1 MNRIEY
7 DTSQTGLEAV
17 LRDWQV
23 KLLKVVW
30 ASNQG
35 LKSSQ
40 AHEKVKAA
48 LGSESISR
56 ASVINFLESM
66 REAGVLRGVEE
77 TGKGGYHWVYYAA
90 MDEAEFKRFVSSRL
104 IESLMESF
112 PSETQAALK
121 KINH

>member
-48 LGSESISR
+48 LGPESISR

-90 MDEAEFKRFVSSRL
+90 MDEAEFKRFVASRL

>member
-7 DTSQTGLEAV
+7 DTSQTGLGSV

-66 REAGVLRGVEE
+66 REAGVLRGEEE
-77 TGKGGYHWVYYAA
+77 TGKGGYHWVYFAA
-90 MDEAEFKRFVSSRL
+90 MGEAEFKRFVASRL
-104 IESLMESF
+104 LGSLLSSF
-112 PSETQAALK
+112 PNETEAALK
-121 KINH
+121 KLGY